1 MNPALSAERRG
12 LWVAIASFVLWG
24 LMPLYWHLLK
34 AVPSLQIVAHRVV
47 WSTLLVVAWLLWK
60 NGRGWLRAALA
71 RPRAAWM
78 LALSGA
84 LIGFNWSLYIWAVN
98 AGHVVESSLGY
109 FINPLLNV
117 VLGVVF
123 LHERLSRVKWLAVA
137 FAAAG
142 VLWLTVQFG
151 QPPWIAICLA
161 LSFAL
166 YGLLRKLLAI
176 DAVAGLGVESVY
188 LILPALAVVAWGEM
202 HGQGGFLPLNGVD
215 AWGLGAN
222 ALLVFGGALT
232 ALPLIGFAFAV
243 RRVPL
248 SVVGLLQYIA
258 PTLQFLT
265 GVFVFHEAFDQQRLV
280 GFVLIWI
287 GLAIFALEGLWRS
300 RRHAALAPT

>member
-1 MNPALSAERRG
+1 
-12 LWVAIASFVLWG
+12 
-24 LMPLYWHLLK
+24 MPLYWHLLK
-34 AVPSLQIVAHRVV
+34 SVPSLQIVAHRVL
-47 WSTLLVVAWLLWK
+47 WSTVLVVAWLLWK
-60 NGRGWLRAALA
+60 QGRGWLRAALA

-117 VLGVVF
+117 VLGVVL
-123 LHERLSRVKWLAVA
+123 LHERLRSAQWVAVA
-137 FAAAG
+137 LATAG
-142 VLWLTVQFG
+142 VLWLTVRFG

-188 LILPALAVVAWGEM
+188 LLLPALAVLAWGET
-202 HGQGGFLPLNGVD
+202 HGQGGFLPATG
-215 AWGLGAN
+215 APWWGLGRD

-248 SVVGLLQYIA
+248 STVGLMQYIA

-265 GVFVFHEAFDQQRLV
+265 GVFVFHEAFDQDRLV
-280 GFVLIWI
+280 GFVFIWI
-287 GLAIFALEGLWRS
+287 GLAIFAIDGALRARRPLSTPTATSSPSPRVRGEGP
-300 RRHAALAPT
+300 RRAAAQGEGT